1 MADEIYLV
9 KDGKIVEQGTHEQM
23 MALNG
28 YYHEMFMLQAENYQD
43 SLPEEI
49 MKGAAAFYG

>member
-1 MADEIYLV
+1 M